1 MLTSMKA
8 ITLRKFLLLVVL
20 LMFVA
25 TLSLSNATKQAE
37 AKGMLPC
44 CSACDVD
51 PPPLFCRHGC
61 TPGC

>member
-1 MLTSMKA
+1 MYTLTTIA
-8 ITLRKFLLLVVL
+8 RRVLLLVVML
-20 LMFVA
+20 LFLA
-25 TLSLSNATKQAE
+25 SLSIGNATKPAAANE
-37 AKGMLPC
+37 ALPC